1 MKRKISHTRLNPS
14 LLFVSKGHG
23 IKAHD
28 IHWAHASRA
37 TINEKDEKDEK
48 NFYHSVPKHV
58 GEEKKKKKL
67 QAAFTCSKSI
77 KQTPEQCAKSVQ
89 SYCIYGKL

>member
-37 TINEKDEKDEK
+37 TINKKDEKDEK

-58 GEEKKKKKL
+58 GEEKKKKKTPGGIYL
-67 QAAFTCSKSI
+67 FKVNKTNTRTMCKICSKLL
-77 KQTPEQCAKSVQ
+77 
-89 SYCIYGKL
+89 YLW